1 MGTRLQLQTLL
12 ENLLGTRNVYFQPP
26 PNVMMAYPCI
36 VYERSDIDT
45 SFADDKPYSHM
56 RSYQVTLMDRNPDSS
71 IIDKLIELPRCT
83 FDRHFTA
90 DSLNHDIFSIYY

>member
-12 ENLLGTRNVYFQPP
+12 ESLLGTRNVYFQPP

-45 SFADDKPYSHM
+45 SFADDKPYNHM
-56 RSYQVTLMDRNPDSS
+56 RSYQVTLMDRNPDSP
-71 IIDKLIELPRCT
+71 IIDKLIELPRCA